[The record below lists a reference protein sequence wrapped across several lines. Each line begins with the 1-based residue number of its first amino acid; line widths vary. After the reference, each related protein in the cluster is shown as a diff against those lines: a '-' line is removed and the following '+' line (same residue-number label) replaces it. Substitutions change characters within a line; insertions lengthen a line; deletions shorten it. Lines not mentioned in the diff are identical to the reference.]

1 MNPLFDH
8 IFIDNRASKTL
19 VLLHGTGGSKS
30 DFLFLDT
37 VLEHSVN
44 LLALQ
49 GNILEDGMP
58 RFFKRKALGIFDQQS
73 IKEET
78 QKLRVFIEDWAAQH
92 DLSIKDYMYFGYSN
106 GANMIL
112 ATLFYFPELIHK
124 AVLLHPMLPFEPAA
138 VSLKDTELFVS
149 HGLQDSMV
157 TVEEQQTLTKLLKK
171 KGATVVEKIYPYG
184 HQLTKDE
191 LQDAIT
197 FVQNS
202 FGDTSNLG

>member
-8 IFIDNRASKTL
+8 VFIDNQASKTL

-30 DFLFLDT
+30 DFLFLDKA
-37 VLEHSVN
+37 LHHRVN

-49 GNILEDGMP
+49 GNILEDGMH

-92 DLSIKDYMYFGYSN
+92 NLSSQNTIYFGYSN

-112 ATLFYFPELIHK
+112 ATLFYFPERIHK
-124 AVLLHPMLPFEPAA
+124 VVLLHPMLPFEPAA
-138 VSLKDTELFVS
+138 VSLKDTQLFVS

-197 FVQNS
+197 FVRNRV
-202 FGDTSNLG
+202 GGTSN

>member
-1 MNPLFDH
+1 MNLLFDH
-8 IFIDNRASKTL
+8 VFIDNQASKTL
-19 VLLHGTGGSKS
+19 VLLHGTGGSES
-30 DFLFLDT
+30 DFLFLDEA
-37 VLEHSVN
+37 LEHSVN

-58 RFFKRKALGIFDQQS
+58 RFFKRKAAGVFDQES

-78 QKLRVFIEDWAAQH
+78 QKLHIFMDDWVAQH
-92 DLSIKDYMYFGYSN
+92 TLSSQNTIYFGYSN

-138 VSLKDTELFVS
+138 VSLKDTELFIS
-149 HGLQDSMV
+149 HGIQDSMV
-157 TVEEQQTLTKLLKK
+157 SIEAQHKLTKFLEK
-171 KGATVVEKIYPYG
+171 KGATVVEKIYPHG

-191 LQDAIT
+191 MQDAIT
-197 FVQNS
+197 FI
-202 FGDTSNLG
+202 SNTK